1 MSDIGINNWYQY
13 LRLTRVRFPDRVKKN
28 INKNQGCGEMEKR
41 EIINALSDIAV
52 LLEVSKDPKMDETS
66 RIPMIKISLQQVE
79 QLIERLDP

>member
-1 MSDIGINNWYQY
+1 
-13 LRLTRVRFPDRVKKN
+13 
-28 INKNQGCGEMEKR
+28 MEKR

-66 RIPMIKISLQQVE
+66 RIPMVKISLQQVE